1 MARAISIAIAIV
13 FAALVVAAVFGG
25 TVAVARI

>member
-13 FAALVVAAVFGG
+13 FTALVIAAIFGG
-25 TVAVARI
+25 STAVAHV